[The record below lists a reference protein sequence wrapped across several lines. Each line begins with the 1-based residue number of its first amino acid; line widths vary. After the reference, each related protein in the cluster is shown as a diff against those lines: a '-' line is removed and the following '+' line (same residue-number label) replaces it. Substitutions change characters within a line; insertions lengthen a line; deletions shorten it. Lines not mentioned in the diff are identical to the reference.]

1 MKSGIDR
8 WNILLGA
15 AVALLLLLAAIP
27 AASAA
32 PARKGDTADRH
43 WWERPKVVKML
54 QISEEQ
60 VGRIRQATR
69 NDIRKSADLKR
80 AFRQEQDTLDQLV
93 AAEKLDEKAVLRQ
106 TEKLLS
112 VLAGFTKIEAEIQFK
127 ALKELTAKQRRELM
141 ELVRARKDWAM
152 EKIRKT
158 IPEGDDGRSTD
169 D

>member
-1 MKSGIDR
+1 MRSSILR
-8 WNILLGA
+8 WRILPGA
-15 AVALLLLLAAIP
+15 AAVLLFLLAAIP
-27 AASAA
+27 AVSAA
-32 PARKGDTADRH
+32 PARKGDAADRH
-43 WWERPKVVKML
+43 WWERPKVVKIL

-69 NDIRKSADLKR
+69 SDLRKSAELKK
-80 AFRQEQDTLDQLV
+80 AFRQEQDALDQLV

-127 ALKELTAKQRRELM
+127 AMKELTAKQRRELM
-141 ELVRARKDWAM
+141 EMVRAKKDWAM

-158 IPEGDDGRSTD
+158 VQDGNNGRSTED
-169 D
+169 

>member
-1 MKSGIDR
+1 MRSGILQWR
-8 WNILLGA
+8 ILSGA
-15 AVALLLLLAAIP
+15 AAVLLILLAAVT

-32 PARKGDTADRH
+32 PARKGDNADRH

-69 NDIRKSADLKR
+69 SDLRKSAELKK

-141 ELVRARKDWAM
+141 ELVRTRKDWAM

-158 IPEGDDGRSTD
+158 IPEGENGRSTED
-169 D
+169 